1 MSAHGSTEALIDVA
15 ASAPLRVRPGRPAL
29 LRFGVVER
37 LVVAQ
42 SLLPRDIQLV
52 IVAGH
57 DAGSGSHAT
66 GGAVDLTLAGADD
79 DAPAGLPCCRCDPVT
94 PPPADRLRMLAGALA
109 VAGLVNDVQ
118 RWWHWSYGDPSWAGV
133 TGAAQARYGPVPRS
147 R

>member
-1 MSAHGSTEALIDVA
+1 MSSHGSTEALIDVA
-15 ASAPLRVRPGRPAL
+15 ASAPLRVVSGRQAL

-57 DAGSGSHAT
+57 DAGTGSHTT

-79 DAPAGLPCCRCDPVT
+79 DPPADLPCCRSDAVA
-94 PPPADRLRMLAGALA
+94 PPPPGRLRILTGALTA
-109 VAGLVNDVQ
+109 AGLVNDVQ
-118 RWWHWSYGDPSWAGV
+118 RWWHWSYGDASWAGV
-133 TGAAQARYGPVPRS
+133 TGAAQARYGPVS
-147 R
+147 AF

>member
-1 MSAHGSTEALIDVA
+1 MSSNGSTEALIDVA
-15 ASAPLRVRPGRPAL
+15 ASAPLRVPSGRHAL

-57 DAGSGSHAT
+57 DAGDGLHTT

-79 DAPAGLPCCRCDPVT
+79 DPPAGVPCCRCDAVA
-94 PPPADRLRMLAGALA
+94 PAPAGRLRMLTGALT

-118 RWWHWSYGDPSWAGV
+118 RWWHWSYGDASWASV
-133 TGAAQARYGPVPRS
+133 TGAPQARYGPVPEF
-147 R
+147 